1 MNIWKLK
8 TYLEELYSRHYRAV
22 VIAARMAAG
31 FLIFFSLNSLTGYNS
46 RLGNPLLLA
55 GLSIASGFFPGSV
68 TLLAASAVTFV
79 QLYSLS
85 LGALVAGGALL
96 LILLLLYFGT
106 VGGGGYDFLLTPVAF
121 TLHIPAA
128 APVITGLAAGGS
140 RVAGLLCGTVWYF
153 TLDAI
158 KESAPA
164 LAGVGGSISSAADIQ
179 TVLEETS
186 GLLNTIL
193 RSRRMMLFLVVMGAV
208 WLVVWTARRMSIK
221 YAWTAAAAVG
231 ILVYFTVRIAG
242 AAMLELPLEIPG
254 TVFFGAVSA
263 ALAMAVQ
270 FVLFWPDYRKT
281 ESLQFEDDDYYYYVK
296 AIPKKKAPKR
306 GETAVPDEESRQER
320 RARRRPAR

>member
-1 MNIWKLK
+1 MQEKVLNIKK
-8 TYLEELYSRHYRAV
+8 N
-22 VIAARMAAG
+22 G
-31 FLIFFSLNSLTGYNS
+31 
-46 RLGNPLLLA
+46 LA
-55 GLSIASGFFPGSV
+55 M
-68 TLLAASAVTFV
+68 
-79 QLYSLS
+79 
-85 LGALVAGGALL
+85 LL